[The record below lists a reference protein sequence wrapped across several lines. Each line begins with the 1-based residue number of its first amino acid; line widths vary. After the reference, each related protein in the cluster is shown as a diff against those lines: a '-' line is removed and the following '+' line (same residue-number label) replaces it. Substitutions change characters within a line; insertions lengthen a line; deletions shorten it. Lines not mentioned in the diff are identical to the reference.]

1 MLFPMHHHNAD
12 YYSNSYAV
20 IQRTGFQGWGNSLI
34 DRLIEKRVNRK
45 EGMRIL
51 ELGAS
56 SGEHLKYVKTFPLWS
71 KYICLDLNPGISD
84 PVLFRVLT
92 KRNPPPIQ
100 NISFVKA
107 RAEQLPFADKS
118 FDLIILTCLLA
129 HVRDVEQVLSEMRR
143 VVTVGGQIVIG
154 LPTDPGIINRLV
166 KLLITYPK
174 MKRTGVLNPRLT
186 YAREHINPIGNL
198 IALIKNAFSS
208 DEVKLHFFPLR
219 LQSWNFNLVVIVN
232 CSIRK

>member
-1 MLFPMHHHNAD
+1 
-12 YYSNSYAV
+12 
-20 IQRTGFQGWGNSLI
+20 
-34 DRLIEKRVNRK
+34 
-45 EGMRIL
+45 
-51 ELGAS
+51 
-56 SGEHLKYVKTFPLWS
+56 
-71 KYICLDLNPGISD
+71 
-84 PVLFRVLT
+84 
-92 KRNPPPIQ
+92 
-100 NISFVKA
+100 
-107 RAEQLPFADKS
+107 
-118 FDLIILTCLLA
+118 
-129 HVRDVEQVLSEMRR
+129 MRR